1 MPPRSYLDKHVM
13 PTLLNGLQQLV
24 RERPSD
30 PVEFLAGYLLK
41 NNPSRGMGGSRK

>member
-1 MPPRSYLDKHVM
+1 MAPPPD
-13 PTLLNGLQQLV
+13 QV

-41 NNPSRGMGGSRK
+41 NNPARGVGARK